1 MNTIL
6 VLAVILL
13 VLMKLIGGSRGVRS
27 FIALVLNFLT
37 LYIAIIFIAHGLNP
51 MAVTLL
57 ACVVISSITI
67 FYINRVNE
75 KTKAAFAATFI
86 TLVILIAFIY
96 KIGAAARIQGFGEE
110 EYDEISI
117 YSLYVGLDFTKIVI
131 CTIIMGLIG
140 AITDVAVS
148 ISSAMHE
155 IYVHNPDVTRRN
167 LFESG
172 MNVGKDILGT
182 TTNTLYFAFIG
193 GFMALLLWFKDL
205 SYSLGD
211 IINSKV
217 FGAELIQII
226 CSGLGATIIIP
237 ITAFLTALMLC
248 NNPAKEKEKTGESKK
263 TGENK
268 KTVVNS

>member
-1 MNTIL
+1 
-6 VLAVILL
+6 
-13 VLMKLIGGSRGVRS
+13 MKIIGGSRGVRS
-27 FIALVLNFLT
+27 FIALVLNFVT
-37 LYIAIIFIAHGLNP
+37 LYIAIILIAHGLNP

-67 FYINRVNE
+67 FYINKVNE
-75 KTKAAFAATFI
+75 KTKAAFASTFI

-110 EYDEISI
+110 EYDEISVF
-117 YSLYVGLDFTKIVI
+117 SLYVGLDFTKIVI

-148 ISSAMHE
+148 ISSSMHE
-155 IYVHNPDVTRRN
+155 IYVHNPDLTRRK

-217 FGAELIQII
+217 FGAEMIQII

-237 ITAFLTALMLC
+237 ITAFLTAVTLF
-248 NNPAKEKEKTGESKK
+248 NFSSKEKDMKEEVIKK
-263 TGENK
+263 DGN
-268 KTVVNS
+268 N

>member
-6 VLAVILL
+6 VLAVILFL
-13 VLMKLIGGSRGVRS
+13 LMKIIGGHRGVRS
-27 FIALVLNFLT
+27 FVALVLNFLV
-37 LYIAIIFIAHGLNP
+37 LYAAIIFIAHGLNP
-51 MAVTLL
+51 MIITLI
-57 ACVVISSITI
+57 ACVVISYITL
-67 FYINRVNE
+67 FYINKVNE
-75 KTKAAFAATFI
+75 KTRAAFVSTFL
-86 TLVILIAFIY
+86 TLIILIVFVY

-110 EYDEISI
+110 EYDEVSA

-148 ISSAMHE
+148 ISSAMYE
-155 IYVHNPDVTRRN
+155 IYIHNRSIHKWK

-205 SYSLGD
+205 SYSLGA
-211 IINSKV
+211 ILNSKV
-217 FGAELIQII
+217 FGAELVQIL
-226 CSGLGATIIIP
+226 CSGLGATLIIP
-237 ITAFLTALMLC
+237 VTAFITSIMLK
-248 NNPAKEKEKTGESKK
+248 NFHTQEEEKEGML
-263 TGENK
+263 
-268 KTVVNS
+268 